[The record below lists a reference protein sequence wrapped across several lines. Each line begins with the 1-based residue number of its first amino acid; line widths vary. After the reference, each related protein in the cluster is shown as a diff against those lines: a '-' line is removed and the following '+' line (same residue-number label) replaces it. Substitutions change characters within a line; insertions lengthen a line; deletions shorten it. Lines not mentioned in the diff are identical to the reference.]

1 MGLGR
6 LQDKSSMS
14 LISTELCIL
23 LIIQVVISDV
33 IIIRNVYMDVE
44 ELLPKPPYYYQPLF
58 ISVSYIILFLT
69 LWIIIMGY
77 IYSLIMKTEI
87 ENDWANQRCK
97 GGIFMG
103 GKENLDFC
111 IKQIMAS
118 VVSKSTSPLTYG
130 ATELTTF
137 YAGLSQQIQSARNM
151 LAYIRASITN
161 IVRDILGRTMG
172 VFIPI
177 QVLFITINDM
187 FYRAIAI
194 FTTAMYMGIAT
205 ILTMKK
211 ILETIL
217 TFIIVILI
225 SLASLIVIMWIFPF
239 TWASAILFTAI
250 FVSISIPLLMFVKTV
265 SKVTD
270 LGIPSLPKK
279 PHVCFDKYTAIKLST
294 GGYCP
299 IFRLKLGEIL
309 ADGSKVTAK
318 LKLSVLKSEMYYL
331 NGIFVTG
338 SHLVK
343 WKTTWIPVSNHP
355 NSIKVP
361 SYTKPYVYCI
371 NTTNGLIKIGDMI
384 FTDWDEMLEE
394 DFSRK
399 FPHSL
404 VELNNG
410 QKKIKDI
417 NIGDILIDGQTVTG
431 IAKLLNKTT
440 KKNKKEKQ
448 ISIYTE

>member
-1 MGLGR
+1 
-6 LQDKSSMS
+6 
-14 LISTELCIL
+14 
-23 LIIQVVISDV
+23 
-33 IIIRNVYMDVE
+33 MDVE

-77 IYSLIMKTEI
+77 IYSLIMKSEI
-87 ENDWANQRCK
+87 EKDWANQRCK
-97 GGIFMG
+97 GGIFIG
-103 GKENLDFC
+103 GKENIDFC
-111 IKQIMAS
+111 IKQIMS
-118 VVSKSTSPLTYG
+118 GVVSKATYPLTYG
-130 ATELTTF
+130 ATELSSL
-137 YAGLSQQIQSARNM
+137 YGGLSQQIQSSRNM
-151 LAYIRASITN
+151 LAYIRSSITN

-177 QVLFITINDM
+177 QVIFITINDM
-187 FYRAIAI
+187 FYRAIAV

-225 SLASLIVIMWIFPF
+225 SLASLIIAMWIFPF

-250 FVSISIPLLMFVKTV
+250 FVSISVPLFMFVKTV

-299 IFRLKLGEIL
+299 IFRLKLGEQL
-309 ADGSKVTAK
+309 SDGSIVTAK
-318 LKLSVLKSEMYYL
+318 LKLSVSKSEMYYL
-331 NGIFVTG
+331 NGVFVTG

-361 SYTKPYVYCI
+361 NYTKPYVYCI
-371 NTTNGLIKIGDMI
+371 NTTNGKITIGDMI

-399 FPHSL
+399 FPHSM
-404 VELNNG
+404 VELRNG
-410 QKKIKDI
+410 KKKMKDI
-417 NIGDILIDGQTVTG
+417 EIGDILSDGKKVTG
-431 IAKLLNKTT
+431 IAKLLNKKTED
-440 KKNKKEKQ
+440 KNKEDQ